1 MENYDMLQPILHAE
15 RLDLVSGQ
23 GALLLGRDGRR
34 YLDFNE
40 ICVVLG
46 QNNQHFIRRMT
57 ERLQGLT
64 TNKMGYAPD
73 KEKLHRFLMDST
85 DHLFQAVH
93 LTASGSEAT
102 EWAVRTALKLTGKSE
117 VLSFWNSIHGRTYL
131 SASMSGLSK
140 RKVDYG
146 PLAPGV
152 LYAPYADCAHCPFGR
167 QCQAGEYFCL
177 DFLEQKLRYESAND
191 VGAVIVEAYQGGG
204 VIVPP
209 KGWLKALQDWA
220 HAHGALFILDEIQSG
235 MGRTGALYRYKEEGL
250 EPDMLLLGK
259 ALGNGLHISAM
270 LSRQVPEERYLYALS
285 GGAGDDALACT
296 AACAVFE
303 ELLENGLLEHIAQRG
318 QQLAEGLKALEQKCP
333 HVVGLR
339 CAGLA
344 CALELDSPE
353 NQKKLLAALKQE
365 GVFVAGAAYNGLM
378 LKPPYTVSAQQID
391 EMLALLEGCLAQL
404 DAK

>member
-1 MENYDMLQPILHAE
+1 MENFDMLQPILHAGK
-15 RLDLVSGQ
+15 LDLVSGQ
-23 GALLLGRDGRR
+23 GAQLQGRDGRS

-46 QNNQHFIRRMT
+46 QNDQHFIRRMT

-64 TNKMGYAPD
+64 TNKMGYTAD
-73 KEKLHRFLMDST
+73 KEKLHRYLMDST
-85 DHLFQAVH
+85 EHQFSAVH

-152 LYAPYADCAHCPFGR
+152 VFSPYADCAHCPFDR
-167 QCQAGEYFCL
+167 QCRQGEYFCL
-177 DFLEQKLRYESAND
+177 DFLDQKVQYESAND
-191 VGAVIVEAYQGGG
+191 IGAVIVEAYQGGG
-204 VIVPP
+204 VILPP

-220 HAHGALFILDEIQSG
+220 HARGALFILDEIQSG
-235 MGRTGALYRYKEEGL
+235 MGRTGALYRYQTEGL

-259 ALGNGLHISAM
+259 ALGNGLHISAL
-270 LSRQVPEERYLYALS
+270 LSRQVPEDKYLYALS

-303 ELLENGLLEHIAQRG
+303 ELLDNGLLEHIAQRG
-318 QQLAEGLKALEQKCP
+318 QQMEQGLCALQAKYP
-333 HVVGLR
+333 QIKGLR

-344 CALELDSPE
+344 CAVELQSAE
-353 NQKKLLAALKQE
+353 AQKQLLPALRQE
-365 GVFVAGAAYNGLM
+365 GLFVGGAAHNGLM
-378 LKPPYTVSAQQID
+378 LKPPYTVSADQV
-391 EMLALLEGCLAQL
+391 EAMLAILDRCLAKL
-404 DAK
+404 D